1 MSEQPAQNRIE
12 RRKLEFRDNIT
23 QAAIRLFEER
33 GISETSVAAIIK
45 EADIA
50 HKTFF
55 NHFPTKDHLLLHVAS
70 TFSAQAYDAF
80 DLGLAR
86 YKDPAKRLDYIM
98 MIIARTI
105 EGVKPHYREL
115 LNVYLISGA
124 GSGVLQ
130 KQQKEAFSAVMSDIL
145 TEAKKEGRL
154 KSGLTVETCT
164 DMVVGICLA
173 LLLNWS
179 TEDRYPIVD
188 KMKNASKFLN
198 QAMFADK

>member
-1 MSEQPAQNRIE
+1 MSEPALNRIE
-12 RRKLEFRDNIT
+12 RRKQEFRDNIT

-33 GISETSVAAIIK
+33 GIADTSVAAIIK

-55 NHFPTKDHLLLHVAS
+55 NHFPTKEHLLLHVAS
-70 TFSAQAYDAF
+70 TFSATAYDTF
-80 DLGLAR
+80 RQGMVKH
-86 YKDPAKRLDYIM
+86 KDPAKRLDYIM
-98 MIIARTI
+98 MVIARTI

-130 KQQKEAFSAVMSDIL
+130 KQQKQAFTGVMSDIL

-154 KSGLTVETCT
+154 KPGLTVETCT

-179 TEDRYPIVD
+179 TEDHYPIVE

-198 QAMFADK
+198 QAMFVDK